1 MADQNKYLQAVIAE
15 LQESVAGLREENVRL
30 GKLSR
35 QADRAN
41 KAKSDFLAMISHEIR
56 TPMNGVIGITE
67 LLLDTELNARQQH
80 YAGLIL
86 TSARHL
92 LTLINSLLD
101 FSKIEADMMELEYRE
116 FDLRGMIGE
125 LMTLYTVAGQK
136 KNLRIAAEIDP
147 LITDRYVGDNFRIRQ
162 ILINFL
168 GNGIKF
174 TEKGEVVLRVSSEST
189 GESGEV
195 LRFEVRD
202 SGPGIP
208 PDKLDLLFKP
218 FSQLDSSST
227 RRYGGTGL
235 GLSICQKLVE
245 LMGGRIGVT
254 SKPEQGSTFWFSLPL
269 PKGTAP
275 RELQAEEAKGIDIS
289 PEKEAGR
296 AGEKYMAGETG
307 VPPYILIVEDEE
319 TNRFVLQTIL
329 EKSGARTAIAR
340 NGREAVDLAAMK
352 DFDLIFM
359 DCQMPLM
366 DGFAATERIY
376 AATNALRGN
385 RPRVVALT
393 ADATDATR
401 QHCKAVG
408 MDDYLVK
415 PIDFARLQAVLDTWL
430 PGSGLQVHTRRHLVE
445 NSGMGNMQPE
455 NMPELSQIDERVL
468 MKLKQTIGN
477 VRPVIRVFLD
487 TLPERLRQL
496 EEKIRQGDLEGAR
509 RVAHTLKGSSSQ
521 FGGIYFANLCMRIE
535 TMAKNKMLPGMD
547 ILLEKIRHAADLLA
561 EFLAEELDKK

>member
-1 MADQNKYLQAVIAE
+1 MTEQNKDYQAVIAE
-15 LQESVAGLREENVRL
+15 LQANVEGLREENARL

-80 YAGLIL
+80 FAGLIL

-101 FSKIEADMMELEYRE
+101 FSKIEADMMELECRE
-116 FDLRGMIGE
+116 FDLRGMVDE
-125 LMTLYTVAGQK
+125 LMTLYTVAGRK
-136 KNLRIAAEIDP
+136 KNLRIYAEIDP
-147 LITDRYVGDNFRIRQ
+147 QVGDKYVGDHYRLRQ

-174 TEKGEVVLRVSSEST
+174 TEEGEVTLRVSSESDGGG
-189 GESGEV
+189 GEF

-208 PDKLDLLFKP
+208 VDKLDLLFKP

-227 RRYGGTGL
+227 RQYGGTGL

-254 SKPEQGSTFWFSLPL
+254 SVPEEGSIFWFAVPL
-269 PKGTAP
+269 PKVTAP
-275 RELQAEEAKGIDIS
+275 EEFRAEKVEGGDAPPQKG
-289 PEKEAGR
+289 
-296 AGEKYMAGETG
+296 AGEARETDAAGEG
-307 VPPYILIVEDEE
+307 GAPPSILIVEDEE

-329 EKSGARTAIAR
+329 EKTGARITIAR
-340 NGREAVDLAAMK
+340 NGREAVESARMK
-352 DFDLIFM
+352 EFDLIFM

-366 DGFAATERIY
+366 DGFAATERIQ
-376 AATNALRGN
+376 AEAGALHTK
-385 RPRVVALT
+385 RPRVIALT

-401 QHCKAVG
+401 QRCRAVG

-415 PIDFARLQAVLDTWL
+415 PLDFARLQTVIDTWL
-430 PGSGLQVHTRRHLVE
+430 PGLGLRVFSRRHVIDQ
-445 NSGMGNMQPE
+445 SGREDMQSVNMTE
-455 NMPELSQIDERVL
+455 SNQIDERIMV
-468 MKLKQTIGN
+468 KLKETMGD
-477 VRPVIRVFLD
+477 VRPVTRVFLE
-487 TLPERLRQL
+487 TLPVRLREL
-496 EEKIRQGDLEGAR
+496 EEKIRQGDFEGAR
-509 RVAHTLKGSSSQ
+509 GIAHTLKGSSSQ
-521 FGGIYFANLCMRIE
+521 FGGIYFSNLCFRIE
-535 TMAKNKMLPGMD
+535 TMAKNKMLTGMD
-547 ILLEKIRHAADLLA
+547 NLLEKIRPAADLLA
-561 EFLAEELDKK
+561 EFLTEQLDKK